1 MEINIRALRVRASN
15 SDPLNRYAK
24 IAAIVTESEK
34 ADVEEGIAWV
44 RDLCHK
50 LKIPGLRAYG
60 IQEKDVAII
69 VEHAAKASSI
79 KANPIAL
86 TKEELTESL
95 TRAI

>member
-1 MEINIRALRVRASN
+1 MEINIRALRLRALN

-34 ADVEEGIAWV
+34 ADVEEGIRWV
-44 RDLCHK
+44 RELCHA

-60 IQEKDVAII
+60 IQQKDVALL
-69 VEHAAKASSI
+69 VEHSMKASSM